1 MFAIVCW
8 LDCGNPRETGT
19 FKRAKDKCLV
29 PFFLPRPLLSVTGG
43 HFELHV
49 GFSLTEM
56 NFPPIKM
63 VVSNRNLRISRG
75 KTPHFQG
82 RMTFFWSI
90 QLGLPWDLKSYEKNP
105 NDLELVMQKHQKT
118 YAKEHLKT
126 MILYEVLR
134 CEQLLN
140 KKSRWCELMRMNINE
155 INATSSNQRLWSS
168 SNGNSLRNGKPKPWF
183 HALFDP

>member
-105 NDLELVMQKHQKT
+105 NDLELVMQKHQKHMRKSIWKQWSCMKFWGVNNYLT
-118 YAKEHLKT
+118 
-126 MILYEVLR
+126 
-134 CEQLLN
+134 
-140 KKSRWCELMRMNINE
+140 KKVVDVRMNINE